1 LPRPSLRLAAACAVS
16 LLALSAGQAAA
27 EAKPPA
33 RKTTALTL
41 STGGVVPAEQRDMSL
56 EHVDLRIKV
65 IPARKAIE
73 GDATLTIQALAPLTR
88 LVLDLDRNLPISLL
102 TLDGAPLA
110 ADAWSNPEGRLSITL
125 PRPLA
130 KGEQTRVRI
139 RYAGVP
145 HEAKRAPWDGGFVW
159 KKTKSGEPWIAT
171 AVQGDGCDLFWP
183 CIDQPM
189 GEPKLVDLHIIVP
202 APLVAPAN
210 GVFVSMEEKDG
221 WRTYNWR
228 AKTPNTYAIALD
240 IGPYVELSD
249 TYRSRYGDSFPI
261 KFWHLKGRETEVKAL
276 FAEFAPMLDFYEAMI
291 GPYPFRDEKMGVVE
305 TPHLGMEHQTI
316 NAYGNEYAKDVYGY
330 DWLLQHELA
339 HEWFG
344 NQLTNVDWDDMWL
357 HEGLGTYMQPL
368 YSQWLHGDMEYMAR
382 LNTQRAA
389 VQNKFPVVAGKVMAE
404 DQVYDPKVG
413 PGNDIYYKGSNAL
426 HTLRTLIGDEAF
438 FKVIRLVVYGRI
450 DPKPGN
456 FAPRY
461 ANTRD
466 FIRAV
471 NDVTGKDYGWFFDVY
486 LYEAA
491 APELL
496 ESREGG
502 DLILRWKAPGDK
514 PFPMPVEVRV
524 GDRLVTLPMADG
536 YGRARIGNAAP
547 VIVDPASKIL
557 RRQPH
562 VEAYQAWK
570 KAKDDAARAEAE
582 ARKKDEATARA
593 KRKAKG
599 MKHLRPP
606 PGA

>member
-27 EAKPPA
+27 EAKSA
-33 RKTTALTL
+33 VRKTTALTL

-65 IPARKAIE
+65 IPARKTIE
-73 GDATLTIQALAPLTR
+73 GDATLTIQAQAPLKK

-189 GEPKLVDLHIIVP
+189 GEPKLVDLHIVVP

-249 TYRSRYGDSFPI
+249 NYKSRYGDSFPI
-261 KFWHLKGRETEVKAL
+261 KFWHLKGRETQAKAL

-316 NAYGNEYAKDVYGY
+316 NAYGNAYAKDVYGY

-389 VQNKFPVVAGKVMAE
+389 IQNKFPVVAGKVMAE

-438 FKVIRLVVYGRI
+438 FKVIRLVVYGRT

-491 APELL
+491 APALL

-502 DLILRWKAPGDK
+502 DLILRWKAPGDR
-514 PFPMPVEVRV
+514 PFPMPVEVRI
-524 GDRLVTLPMADG
+524 GDKLVTLPMADG
-536 YGRARIGNAAP
+536 SGRARIGNAAP

-570 KAKDDAARAEAE
+570 KAKDDAAKAEAE

-599 MKHLRPP
+599 MKH
-606 PGA
+606 

>member
-1 LPRPSLRLAAACAVS
+1 MPRSIRLVAACAAS
-16 LLALSAGQAAA
+16 LLALSAGQASAQ
-27 EAKPPA
+27 AKAPA
-33 RKTTALTL
+33 KKTTALTL
-41 STGGVVPAEQRDMSL
+41 STGGVAPAEQRAMSL

-65 IPARKAIE
+65 IPDRKAIE

-88 LVLDLDRNLPISLL
+88 LVLDLDRDLPISLL
-102 TLDGAPLA
+102 TIDGDPLA
-110 ADAWSNPEGRLSITL
+110 ASAWTNPEGRLSITL
-125 PRPLA
+125 PSPLA
-130 KGEQTRVRI
+130 KGEQVKVRI
-139 RYAGVP
+139 QYAGVP
-145 HEAKRAPWDGGFVW
+145 HEAQRAPWDGGFVW
-159 KKTKSGEPWIAT
+159 KKTKTGEPWIAT

-189 GEPKLVDLHIIVP
+189 GEPKLVDLHIVVP

-221 WRTYNWR
+221 WRTYSWR
-228 AKTPNTYAIALD
+228 AKNPNTYAIALN
-240 IGPYVELSD
+240 IGPYVEISD
-249 TYRSRYGDSFPI
+249 TYKSRYGDSFPI
-261 KFWHLKGRETEVKAL
+261 KFWHLKGRETEAKAL

-316 NAYGNEYAKDVYGY
+316 NAYGNEYVKDVYGY
-330 DWLLQHELA
+330 DWLLHHELA

-344 NQLTNVDWDDMWL
+344 NQLTNIDWDDMWL

-389 VQNKFPVVAGKVMAE
+389 LQNKFPVVAGKSMGE

-413 PGNDIYYKGSNAL
+413 PGNDIYYKGSSAL
-426 HTLRTLIGDEAF
+426 HTLRMLIGDEAF
-438 FKVIRLVVYGRI
+438 FKAIRLVVYGRA
-450 DPKPGN
+450 DPRPGN

-491 APELL
+491 PPELL
-496 ESREGG
+496 ETREGD
-502 DLILRWKAPGDK
+502 DLALRWKTPKDK
-514 PFPMPVEVRV
+514 PFPMPVEVKV
-524 GDRLVTLPMADG
+524 GDKLVSLPMADG
-536 YGRARIGNAAP
+536 SGRVRIGTAAP
-547 VIVDPASKIL
+547 VIIDPASKIL

-562 VEAYQAWK
+562 IEAYQVWK
-570 KAKDDAARAEAE
+570 KAKDDAAKADAEAKKKAEE
-582 ARKKDEATARA
+582 AA
-593 KRKAKG
+593 KAKA
-599 MKHLRPP
+599 KAKKR
-606 PGA
+606 

>member
-1 LPRPSLRLAAACAVS
+1 MPRPFLRLAAACAFS

-33 RKTTALTL
+33 KKTTALTL

-65 IPARKAIE
+65 IPARKTIE
-73 GDATLTIQALAPLTR
+73 GDATLTIQALAPVTR

-102 TLDGAPLA
+102 TLDDAPLA

-130 KGEQTRVRI
+130 KGEQTRVRV

-159 KKTKSGEPWIAT
+159 KKTKTGEPWIAT

-189 GEPKLVDLHIIVP
+189 GEPKLVDLHIVVP

-228 AKTPNTYAIALD
+228 ARTPNTYAIALD

-261 KFWHLKGRETEVKAL
+261 KFWHLKGSETQAKAL

-305 TPHLGMEHQTI
+305 TSHLGMEHQTI

-389 VQNKFPVVAGKVMAE
+389 IQNKFPVVAGKVMAE

-438 FKVIRLVVYGRI
+438 FKVIRLVVYGRT
-450 DPKPGN
+450 DPRPGN

-502 DLILRWKAPGDK
+502 DLILRWKAPGDR

-536 YGRARIGNAAP
+536 SGRARIGNAAP

-570 KAKDDAARAEAE
+570 KAKDDAAKAEAE

-599 MKHLRPP
+599 MKH
-606 PGA
+606 